1 MDKQIVLQNPG
12 IKPFLGIIETAKA
25 TGLST
30 YFIRE
35 GIRKG
40 WIPFIRCGNKAMINM
55 KLFLPMLD
63 DLSREEVKAE

>member
-1 MDKQIVLQNPG
+1 MDRQIVLQNPG
-12 IKPFLGIIETAKA
+12 IKPFLGIIETAKT

-30 YFIRE
+30 YFIRQ
-35 GIRKG
+35 GIREG